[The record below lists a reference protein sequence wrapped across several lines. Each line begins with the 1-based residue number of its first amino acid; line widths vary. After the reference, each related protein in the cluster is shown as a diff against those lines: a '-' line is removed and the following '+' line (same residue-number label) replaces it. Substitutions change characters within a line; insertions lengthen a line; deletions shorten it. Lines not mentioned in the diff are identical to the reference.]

1 MGSISRCLS
10 VLPVRLREEDKRK
23 HIAWSFWLMLL
34 AMPFIPATQAIVLVF
49 LIGLAKECWDQ
60 LYGSGFCLF
69 DMLGNALGIAG
80 GLALG
85 SAIAALAFLLP

>member
-1 MGSISRCLS
+1 MVSVSRCLS
-10 VLPVRLREEDKRK
+10 ALPVRLREEDKRK
-23 HIAWSFWLMLL
+23 HIAWSFWLTLL
-34 AMPFIPATQAIVLVF
+34 AMLFMPATPAIVLVF

-60 LYGSGFCLF
+60 FYGSGFCLF

-85 SAIAALAFLLP
+85 SAIAQLLP